1 MQNTENNYTF
11 NNNGNFL
18 NQQNST
24 NISDY
29 SNQNT
34 QSNFEYDN
42 NRRLSVNIANSYLYN
57 SQNIQY
63 SQVDIFYRNFFLF
76 LCTN

>member
-63 SQVDIFYRNFFLF
+63 FQVDIFYRNFFLF
-76 LCTN
+76 LCPN